1 VDSYE
6 FQLLEQN
13 GTFSNVSDILVHHLR
28 IFDENF
34 TLKFKNV
41 ENIDGLI
48 GPLME
53 NADVW
58 KLECYWSWATP
69 NTSAV
74 LNNCNNEMV
83 SVYSF
88 DSTSC

>member
-1 VDSYE
+1 M
-6 FQLLEQN
+6 
-13 GTFSNVSDILVHHLR
+13 SDILVHHLR